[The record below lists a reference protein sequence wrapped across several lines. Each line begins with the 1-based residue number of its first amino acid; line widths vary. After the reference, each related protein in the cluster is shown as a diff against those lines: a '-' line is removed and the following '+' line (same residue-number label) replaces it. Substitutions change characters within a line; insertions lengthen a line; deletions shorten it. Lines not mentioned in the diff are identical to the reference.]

1 MKRSERIQRYL
12 DGEMSE
18 EELKSFRQDLLRD
31 PELIAELDLHRIV
44 EDGIRNRD
52 ELEFRRKLEDSYT
65 VFRLKQEEQKKLSGR
80 KKLIIQLSSA
90 IAAVLIIG
98 LFFILDSEPL
108 TKDHLFEEYYA
119 SMEFDFTS
127 RSVNEDKDDP
137 NLLGGVRSYIERD
150 FQISRLRLEDYL
162 NTASGNEQTAYFFLG
177 LSHIELGN
185 YSDAE
190 FYLKRVAQGEFSY
203 YREHSKWYLALTYL
217 KMNNL
222 DEAEKIFR
230 EFASE
235 RSVYNERSASI
246 LKKMPKIK

>member
-12 DGEMSE
+12 DGEMSD

-31 PELIAELDLHRIV
+31 PELIEELDLHRTV
-44 EDGIRNRD
+44 EEGIRNRD
-52 ELEFRRKLEDSYT
+52 EMEFRRKLEDSYT
-65 VFRLKQEEQKKLSGR
+65 VFRMKQEEKKKLSGR
-80 KKLIIQLSSA
+80 KKFIIQLSSA
-90 IAAVLIIG
+90 MVAILIIG

-108 TKDHLFEEYYA
+108 TNDHLFEEYYA
-119 SMEFDFTS
+119 TMEFDFTS

-150 FQISRLRLEDYL
+150 FQISKLRLEEYL
-162 NTASGNEQTAYFFLG
+162 NNAPGNKQTAYFFLG
-177 LSHIELGN
+177 LCNIELGN

-190 FYLKRVAQGEFSY
+190 FYLKRVAMGEFSY
-203 YREHSKWYLALTYL
+203 FREHSKWYLALTYL

-222 DEAEKIFR
+222 NEAETIFS
-230 EFASE
+230 EFATE

-246 LKKMPKIK
+246 IKKISKIK